1 MNNQLHTIPT
11 RNNSDPTQLSA
22 TQLIQHIA
30 RGDISASEAVEAH
43 IARIEQ
49 VNPQLNAVVVKRYE
63 AARAE
68 ARIADERRKAG
79 DAVGLLHGLPVT
91 IKDSLDLTDTPSTFG
106 LPSRANHRASKDE
119 PHVARLRQ
127 AGAIPLG
134 KTNVAQLLFYYESAN
149 PVYGQTNNPWNP
161 ARTCGGSSGGEAAI
175 IAAGGSP
182 LGLGTDLGGSVR
194 IPATFSGI
202 ASLKPTT
209 GRTPDLG
216 RFSVPLGQ
224 RVIQSQVGVL
234 ARHVEDVALG
244 LEVIN
249 GGRNPNREP
258 AMPLGDFRNVDV
270 SQLRV
275 AYYSD
280 DGTFTPAPAVQR
292 AVREAAEALRSH
304 GSQVT
309 AWQPPHADQ
318 GMDLLYGIFAAD
330 GGALMQAMLGKDKR
344 TPQIAQLL
352 TALRL
357 PRSVVRAAVGLLQ
370 ALGQKGTANGLR
382 AFGYKD
388 TAHYWQLVEAQ
399 LDYQSRFQDALD
411 HDKGGPFDVI
421 LAPVSPLP
429 AFHHGNSR
437 ELLTAGAYA
446 CLYNVL
452 GYPAGVVPFT
462 HVRKDEEV
470 GRKTSGDMVEKVALK
485 TEQGSAGLPIGVQ
498 VIARP
503 WREHV
508 ALAAMCALERLAQTR
523 ADFPQTPVKPV

>member
-1 MNNQLHTIPT
+1 
-11 RNNSDPTQLSA
+11 
-22 TQLIQHIA
+22 
-30 RGDISASEAVEAH
+30 
-43 IARIEQ
+43 
-49 VNPQLNAVVVKRYE
+49 
-63 AARAE
+63 
-68 ARIADERRKAG
+68 
-79 DAVGLLHGLPVT
+79 
-91 IKDSLDLTDTPSTFG
+91 